1 MTDSLKYAI
10 EDMEIAA
17 QRGDKYD
24 ALTSGAWTKGI
35 IPYTFDS
42 SFSKSC
48 CCCFYSNLSGLFTFI
63 VKAEE
68 VYHVNSK
75 II

>member
-24 ALTSGAWTKGI
+24 ALTSGAWPKGI

-42 SFSKSC
+42 SFSKSR
-48 CCCFYSNLSGLFTFI
+48 CCCFYSNLTGLLTFKRQ
-63 VKAEE
+63 VQSW
-68 VYHVNSK
+68 YD
-75 II
+75 